1 MATGIPC
8 IASRTGG
15 MPDIVA
21 DNVTGLLVE
30 RGDVEALTNALRKL
44 SLDSDARDQM
54 GREARRR
61 AEEHFDWSIPAARL
75 ESLYQQQWEAP
86 LGESISV
93 TGQAPVATP

>member
-1 MATGIPC
+1 
-8 IASRTGG
+8 
-15 MPDIVA
+15 MPEIVA

-30 RGDVEALTNALRKL
+30 RGDVEALRNARRKL

-61 AEEHFDWSIPAARL
+61 AEEFFDWSVPAARL

-86 LGESISV
+86 LGESV
-93 TGQAPVATP
+93 RGRGQAPVATP

>member
-1 MATGIPC
+1 
-8 IASRTGG
+8 

-30 RGDVEALTNALRKL
+30 RGDVDALTNALRKL

-61 AEEHFDWSIPAARL
+61 AEEYFDWSVPAARL

-86 LGESISV
+86 LGESLRV
-93 TGQAPVATP
+93 TGHAPVATP